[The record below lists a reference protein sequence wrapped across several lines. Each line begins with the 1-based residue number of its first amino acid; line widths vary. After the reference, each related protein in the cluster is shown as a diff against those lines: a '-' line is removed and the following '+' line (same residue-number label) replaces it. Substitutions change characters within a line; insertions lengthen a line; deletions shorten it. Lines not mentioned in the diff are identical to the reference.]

1 MSLLRRGPRDDAAL
15 HVITVRVDDEPDL
28 LKRIALLNTA
38 MLQVL
43 TGRRLIRTLEADYE
57 AGCLRFLIEAAQIT
71 PSITPGRVH
80 VEIDAWTD
88 PHPDQPSS

>member
-1 MSLLRRGPRDDAAL
+1 MSLLRRGPRDDAPL
-15 HVITVRVDDEPDL
+15 HAITVRVDDEPDL

-43 TGRRLIRTLEADYE
+43 TGRRLIRTLEANYE
-57 AGCLRFLIEAAQIT
+57 TGCLRFLIEASPVT

-80 VEIDAWTD
+80 VEIDAWTEPIPED
-88 PHPDQPSS
+88 

>member
-1 MSLLRRGPRDDAAL
+1 MSFLRRRPEAGPL
-15 HVITVRVDDEPDL
+15 HVVTVRVDDEPDT
-28 LKRIALLNTA
+28 LKRIALLDTA

-43 TGRRLIRTLEADYE
+43 TGRRLIRLLESNYE
-57 AGCLRFLIEAAQIT
+57 VGCVRLLIEADRIT

-88 PHPDQPSS
+88 PIPD